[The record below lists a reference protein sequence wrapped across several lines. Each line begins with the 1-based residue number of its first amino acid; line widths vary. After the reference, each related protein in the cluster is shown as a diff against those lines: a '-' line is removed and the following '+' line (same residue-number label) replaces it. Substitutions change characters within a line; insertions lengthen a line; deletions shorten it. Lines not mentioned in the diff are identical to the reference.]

1 MRAHTRPRPADPL
14 LLESTVTNAADAYNQ
29 AGDDYLAYAD
39 GTAKELY
46 AFDGRYA
53 YGDRQ
58 IWVLLEKKLIELR
71 SRGADSVTILDAGC
85 GPGTWLRRLVG
96 RAHALGFEKIE
107 ARGFDIA
114 QAQIQR
120 ARLRAHEL
128 SSLPGVTLTFEVADL
143 TRPFFEDDLSVDI
156 VLCLYGVLNHV
167 PLAALPAFFAE
178 IARVTAGCFVTTV
191 RAAGS
196 TPTIFVD
203 SLDKARNFKQD
214 HRRDRCDVELN
225 DGRHIAFDCHLFTAT
240 ELRQLIAPHFEIE
253 DCRGLD
259 LFHSRFAPDPRW
271 NPASLAT
278 DRRLREELALL
289 EEIYAANR
297 DVMDRAAH
305 LLLVAHPREALSTSR
320 DSSPRPC
327 ETAPDATASGPGTG
341 ELAKR

>member
-1 MRAHTRPRPADPL
+1 MRVHTKRRSADLPL
-14 LLESTVTNAADAYNQ
+14 LDNAAANAADAYNQ

-39 GTAKELY
+39 GTAEELY
-46 AFDGRYA
+46 AFDGRYS

-58 IWVLLEKKLIELR
+58 IWTLLERKLIEIR

-85 GPGTWLRRLVG
+85 GPGTWLRRLVA
-96 RAHALGFEKIE
+96 RAHALGFTTIE

-120 ARLRAHEL
+120 ARLRAHDL
-128 SSLPGVTLTFEVADL
+128 SRLPGVTVTFEIADL
-143 TRPFFEDDLSVDI
+143 TRPFSEDDASVDI

-196 TPTIFVD
+196 TPTIFVAA
-203 SLDKARNFKQD
+203 LDKARNFKQD
-214 HRRDRCDVELN
+214 HRHDRCEVEFN
-225 DGRHIAFDCHLFTAT
+225 DGRHIAFNCHLFTAS
-240 ELRQLIAPHFEIE
+240 ELCRLIAPYFDIE

-259 LFHSRFAPDPRW
+259 LFHNRFALDPRW
-271 NPASLAT
+271 NPSSLAS

-289 EEIYAANR
+289 EETYATNP

-305 LLLVAHPREALSTSR
+305 ILLVAHPREASLSRPHSSTRPPRKSSR
-320 DSSPRPC
+320 FL
-327 ETAPDATASGPGTG
+327 APV
-341 ELAKR
+341 